1 MAVRRVVDGL
11 LYAMPPVS
19 TKPGSHLQKYMK
31 ASSARPRDEHQTGSG
46 RVTQPRIMV
55 KSARRRAMLRVQRR
69 TPGQRVAKNHHVRR
83 QLRRPRSFPLS
94 QNFARCCTKHCN
106 RVPKLHLFRARPKST
121 HPWTP
126 INSLT
131 PTIPKNPGELRL
143 DCVKTGASQG
153 RNVVVVW
160 RLVVRPHRKAVIA
173 SSHEA
178 LYSITSSA
186 RARKAAGTVKPSAL
200 AVFILMTSWK
210 RVGCSTGKSAGFSPL
225 RTRLV

>member
-69 TPGQRVAKNHHVRR
+69 TAGQRVAKNHYVRR

-131 PTIPKNPGELRL
+131 PTIPKESWGIAARLCENRGQPRSERGGCLAFGRAACIARRSSPRLMRPSIQSPRRRAPGRRP
-143 DCVKTGASQG
+143 VPSSRAP
-153 RNVVVVW
+153 W
-160 RLVVRPHRKAVIA
+160 R
-173 SSHEA
+173 SS
-178 LYSITSSA
+178 Y
-186 RARKAAGTVKPSAL
+186 
-200 AVFILMTSWK
+200 
-210 RVGCSTGKSAGFSPL
+210 
-225 RTRLV
+225 